1 MGHSMASCTILTR
14 FQKKHG
20 IHISL
25 ISLRFEIFFIKFEFK
40 IIYIILFS
48 YILIQQHAYR
58 LLRPGGVLS
67 FCNLTS
73 FGQLLKTDFPA
84 TKEGIVEL
92 FEKTQIPHLLE
103 AGFKVRAKKN
113 QNHHNSIWK
122 WSIFSFFIKIYAVKK
137 ILARKHFVGS
147 DFKPAT
153 RFLQILCDRVDAR
166 TKVLQRIDF

>member
-1 MGHSMASCTILTR
+1 MARSMASCTILIR

-25 ISLRFEIFFIKFEFK
+25 ISLRFENFFLKFEFK
-40 IIYIILFS
+40 IIYKRLFS

-103 AGFKVRAKKN
+103 AGFKVRTTKNKK
-113 QNHHNSIWK
+113 HHSSI
-122 WSIFSFFIKIYAVKK
+122 
-137 ILARKHFVGS
+137 
-147 DFKPAT
+147 
-153 RFLQILCDRVDAR
+153 
-166 TKVLQRIDF
+166 